1 VRTATTPVPLR
12 PHRQREQSQAKR
24 RYAQPA
30 PHRAIIAQFDWFL
43 VGETP
48 PRRGANLYP
57 RFAMKSRDKL
67 LHLPFF
73 LGLAAAFGF
82 AFAAGF
88 AVLAGFPDFLTA
100 GTLAGAF
107 AG

>member
-1 VRTATTPVPLR
+1 
-12 PHRQREQSQAKR
+12 
-24 RYAQPA
+24 
-30 PHRAIIAQFDWFL
+30 
-43 VGETP
+43 
-48 PRRGANLYP
+48 
-57 RFAMKSRDKL
+57 MKSRDKL